1 MDLEDTFG
9 WIGCFLNTCFFLVEL
24 IPFINIIRGKV
35 YFEDSPGFF
44 MSASYANS
52 FLWSIYGDL
61 VFSEQIKTTNMIGC
75 LICFIALMIYLSYER
90 KKYLLDSILNFLM
103 IFMVSWAVF
112 KYLSIEVDDDRVVGK
127 LCFCSS
133 CIIYMHFYYI
143 IYRVVKE
150 KNYMLIPFNH
160 ITIYFVNSIIWIFY
174 GIVTNDFYVILPN
187 SMGTL
192 LSLIQVLLK
201 MILPLMKIMEMK
213 RIKKKI
219 KKIKLTK
226 KIKTIIMIKMIKMKK
241 KIIKSKMK
249 MKIHLRIFQSL
260 LKLLVKMII
269 KCHKKIIIFIKLLK
283 LIIYKLINLLNFD

>member
-1 MDLEDTFG
+1 MFMDLEDTFG

-61 VFSEQIKTTNMIGC
+61 VFSEQIKTTNMIAC

-192 LSLIQVLLK
+192 LSLIQVIIYIKYESKYPLLAENDFTANENNGNEENK
-201 MILPLMKIMEMK
+201 KEDKEDKIDKEDK
-213 RIKKKI
+213 DDNNDKDDKDEKEDNKI
-219 KKIKLTK
+219 KNEDEDSSKNIPKPVKIV
-226 KIKTIIMIKMIKMKK
+226 
-241 KIIKSKMK
+241 SK
-249 MKIHLRIFQSL
+249 
-260 LKLLVKMII
+260 
-269 KCHKKIIIFIKLLK
+269 
-283 LIIYKLINLLNFD
+283 NDN

>member
-1 MDLEDTFG
+1 MFMDLEDTFG
-9 WIGCFLNTCFFLVEL
+9 WIGCFLQTCFFLVEL
-24 IPFINIIRGKV
+24 IPFIKIISGQL

-52 FLWSIYGDL
+52 FLWMIYGDL
-61 VFSEQIKTTNMIGC
+61 AFSEQIKTTNMIAC
-75 LICFIALMIYLSYER
+75 LICLVALIIYLIYER
-90 KKYLLDSILNFLM
+90 KKYLLDSILNFLI

-133 CIIYMHFYYI
+133 CIIYIYFYYI

-150 KNYMLIPFNH
+150 KNYMLIGFNR

-192 LSLIQVLLK
+192 LSLIQV
-201 MILPLMKIMEMK
+201 
-213 RIKKKI
+213 
-219 KKIKLTK
+219 
-226 KIKTIIMIKMIKMKK
+226 
-241 KIIKSKMK
+241 
-249 MKIHLRIFQSL
+249 
-260 LKLLVKMII
+260 
-269 KCHKKIIIFIKLLK
+269 
-283 LIIYKLINLLNFD
+283 IIYIKYESKYPLLAESDVSALENNEENKKEEKVDKEDREDKDDKDDKEDKDDKDDKEDNDIKNEDEDSSKIVRKVVKIDNKIEN